1 MKTIA
6 AITIGVVLTVFSV
19 KTEAQVGVGVQISVA
34 PPVIPVYEQPPCPYD
49 GWMWTPGYWAYGD
62 DGYYWVPGVWVAV
75 PEVGFLWTPGYWGF
89 DGGYYLWHRGYWGP
103 HVGFYGGINYGWGYG
118 GRGFYGGRW
127 EGGSFRYN
135 TTVWHVNNQV
145 IHNTYNERPAEGPG
159 ESRASFNGK
168 GGVSAAPSPAER
180 TAMEEH
186 HAEPTSAQ
194 QSHEQAMSKDRNQL
208 ASVNKGKP
216 ATTAMSGVNGDRFN
230 SGGHAISKSAEKP
243 AATTN
248 HAAHTSSITHAATH
262 QSQQHASS
270 HQASQQQ
277 SAHTTQQHAN
287 TQQSQP
293 QQHTSSHQA
302 TQQHANTHQSQPQQH
317 MSSHQATQQQ
327 HQNSGMQQ
335 RSNQNMRP
343 QQQHMAPPQQHMEA
357 RPAPAQHQGGGGGRE
372 GGGHRLNYMPM
383 RVLMNE

>member
-1 MKTIA
+1 MITMKTIA
-6 AITIGVVLTVFSV
+6 AITIGAMLTMFSV

-89 DGGYYLWHRGYWGP
+89 DDGYYLWHRGYWGP

-159 ESRASFNGK
+159 ESRAAFNGK

-216 ATTAMSGVNGDRFN
+216 STTAMSAVNGDRFN
-230 SGGHAISKSAEKP
+230 SGGHAVSKSAEKP

-248 HAAHTSSITHAATH
+248 HAAHTSTATH
-262 QSQQHASS
+262 QSQPQQHTSS
-270 HQASQQQ
+270 HQA
-277 SAHTTQQHAN
+277 TQQHAN

-327 HQNSGMQQ
+327 HQNSPMQQ

-383 RVLMNE
+383 RVLINE